1 MHELQD
7 WCVVAGRA
15 WLVEEAS
22 VRLRERVLSSSKECL
37 QRNSDQ
43 HQSKGAHTSSSVSG
57 AVQNRLSNSA
67 PGLVRLKYSG
77 FGTSSSS

>member
-1 MHELQD
+1 MNSRNGALLQ
-7 WCVVAGRA
+7 AERG
-15 WLVEEAS
+15 WLRRRQYA
-22 VRLRERVLSSSKECL
+22 RENVLSSSTERL